1 MTEVQ
6 VRLSVPEDM
15 HKKILRLQGL
25 FAFKE
30 GKKTKINDLYERVLE
45 RGIIE
50 LMKQNT

>member
-30 GKKTKINDLYERVLE
+30 GKKTKLTTFTNVCWNVESLS
-45 RGIIE
+45 
-50 LMKQNT
+50 